1 MIMATIRNTEPGLC
15 KVRVRQLEQLTIKL
29 KKGGHK
35 NETCI
40 SD

>member
-1 MIMATIRNTEPGLC
+1 MATTSNTEPRPR
-15 KVRVRQLEQLTIKL
+15 KVRVRQFEQLTINL